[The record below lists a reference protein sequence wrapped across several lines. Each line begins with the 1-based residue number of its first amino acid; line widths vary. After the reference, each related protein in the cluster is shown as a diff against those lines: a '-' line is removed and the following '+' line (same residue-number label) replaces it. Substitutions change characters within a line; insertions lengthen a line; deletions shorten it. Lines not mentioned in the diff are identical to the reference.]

1 MKSNRE
7 KAVKSEKVIINR
19 FDETALQ
26 YSFLASALACGNPKG
41 PWPKPQLVEYVKNK
55 NPWHGI
61 SYYTDKMLHLAA
73 HPENKSKF
81 KIAFLWE
88 PKSFM
93 PRIYHNAEKF
103 EDFYDLIF
111 TYDEDLLKRGPKYVF
126 LPPDISILDEKY
138 YKIHPKNKLVS
149 MVYSNK
155 KQLPGHKLRFLIAE
169 NLIPRINF
177 SEKIDLFGT
186 GTGVFLEDKGHACVD
201 YMFQIATENSK
212 VKNYY
217 CDKILDCFVTGTIP
231 IYWGCPNIGDF
242 FDERGIITFETA
254 AELRDIL
261 LSIDEKKYLSM
272 LEYAKINFKKAL
284 KYQQIDDY
292 LFQTVKEKLNI

>member
-1 MKSNRE
+1 MTE
-7 KAVKSEKVIINR
+7 KKVTINR
-19 FDETALQ
+19 IDQTALE

-41 PWPKPQLVEYVKNK
+41 PWPKPKLVEYVRDQ
-55 NPWHGI
+55 NPWKGI
-61 SYYTDKMLHLAA
+61 TYFTDKMLHLA
-73 HPENKSKF
+73 PLVESDY
-81 KIAFLWE
+81 KIAILQE

-93 PRIYHNAEKF
+93 PLIYKAARKF
-103 EDFYDLIF
+103 EDHYDLIF
-111 TYDEDLLKRGPKYVF
+111 TYDENLLSRGEKYVF
-126 LPPDISILDEKY
+126 MPPDVSILDDKY
-138 YKIHPKNKLVS
+138 YKVHPKNKLIS
-149 MVYSNK
+149 MVYSHK

-169 NLIPRINF
+169 KLIPRINF
-177 SEKIDLFGT
+177 TEKIDLFGT
-186 GTGVFLEDKGHACVD
+186 GTGVFLEDKGLACVD
-201 YMFQIATENSK
+201 YMFQIAIENSK

-242 FDERGIITFETA
+242 FDERGIITFDTA

-292 LFQTVKEKLNI
+292 LFQVIKEKLNI

>member
-1 MKSNRE
+1 MDHKE
-7 KAVKSEKVIINR
+7 KQTNKVTINR

-26 YSFLASALACGNPKG
+26 YSFLASALACGNPNG
-41 PWPKPQLVEYVKNK
+41 PWPKPELVEYVRDK
-55 NPWHGI
+55 NPWSGI
-61 SYYTDKMLHLAA
+61 TYFTDKMLHLVP
-73 HPENKSKF
+73 HVQSDY
-81 KIAFLWE
+81 KIAILQE

-93 PRIYHNAEKF
+93 PFIYRNAEKF

-111 TYDEDLLKRGPKYVF
+111 TYDEDLLKRGSKYVF

-138 YKIHPKNKLVS
+138 YKIHPKNKLIS
-149 MVYSNK
+149 MVYSDK
-155 KQLPGHKLRFLIAE
+155 KQLPGHKLRFVIAE
-169 NLIPRINF
+169 KLIPKIGF

-201 YMFQIATENSK
+201 YMFQIAIENSK

-272 LEYAKINFKKAL
+272 LEYAKINFEKAL
-284 KYQQIDDY
+284 KCQKIDDY
-292 LFQTVKEKLNI
+292 LFKKVKEKLNI